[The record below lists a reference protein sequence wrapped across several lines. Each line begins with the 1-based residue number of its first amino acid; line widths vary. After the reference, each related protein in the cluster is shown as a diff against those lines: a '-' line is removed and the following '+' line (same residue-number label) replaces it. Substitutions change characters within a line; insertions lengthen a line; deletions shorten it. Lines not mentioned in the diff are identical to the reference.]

1 MAINDDDGPLRD
13 LMSRLENVEVGEKR
27 RDDFCFIF
35 SHWYRFRNEELNDR
49 VVIELMNC
57 RRLFPSVQ
65 DKSYFLKHALHERAE
80 EMVELLENS
89 QLDIHEARFD
99 DGKSAVHYLAEVLY
113 WINDASSDPK
123 GKALKLMKYFLEN
136 PVRNYPDE
144 HGYTYLHA
152 ACMSGNLTAV
162 NLLLSRGA
170 DVNLDTYACSPL
182 HIAARYRHPR
192 VVELLLMRG
201 ADPNKQDAE
210 QSTPL
215 HALTR
220 LCICQCTNGV
230 QFCDKRKPVD
240 KIIQMLIE
248 YGADIE
254 ARNSDGDSPLDLA
267 VSRFDVQ
274 LVESLLKHGASLDS
288 LNEDKMFGAEFTSI
302 ELKNYPLTLNII
314 EMVHLLQSA
323 GYKMSLPTRFKMIK
337 YWLRIRGDDTHHLR
351 PTLNESIRDPIYALK
366 PIVYNSLIFDTLS
379 IYKSQEVRNFF
390 QQKQEGCAYIWNS
403 CHATRGF
410 VDTCNEQFASTQ
422 TIMLTKDVSL
432 YKLCQMSYGEGYSM
446 IKNMK
451 NWCVPPINNLSCT
464 EVNLIVKR
472 HVANIF
478 IRPQLKL
485 CVADLFMRDYSQLH
499 LPYVS
504 VRRVVEFMNYEE
516 LVRLCDQADENS
528 LESH

>member
-351 PTLNESIRDPIYALK
+351 PTLNEAPSAADEHIRIVTCVRVRERIVHDAARALYISCAHACTVHTPSRDAFRKFFKGFFARYVCVCVCVCVCYIY
-366 PIVYNSLIFDTLS
+366 
-379 IYKSQEVRNFF
+379 IY
-390 QQKQEGCAYIWNS
+390 I
-403 CHATRGF
+403 
-410 VDTCNEQFASTQ
+410 ST
-422 TIMLTKDVSL
+422 ICRCRARRSMRLPVSL
-432 YKLCQMSYGEGYSM
+432 YYLPIDDDSTNVCTRKDNVVGATR
-446 IKNMK
+446 MK
-451 NWCVPPINNLSCT
+451 CNFVYDIES
-464 EVNLIVKR
+464 IGKS
-472 HVANIF
+472 
-478 IRPQLKL
+478 RPRSTT
-485 CVADLFMRDYSQLH
+485 MRGGSETGRNGKSH
-499 LPYVS
+499 S
-504 VRRVVEFMNYEE
+504 HAEEE
-516 LVRLCDQADENS
+516 L
-528 LESH
+528 